1 MEEALCSRQTC
12 VVKAALPL
20 CVLFAWNTGQIEI
33 CFILLFFILFEP
45 CESIVFFKIKLSW
58 RDGSVVKYVY
68 CFSRGPELSN
78 YVRWV
83 TTAFNFSLGHTN
95 TI

>member
-20 CVLFAWNTGQIEI
+20 CVLFAWNTGQIGI

-45 CESIVFFKIKLSW
+45 CESIVFFQDKIGLERW
-58 RDGSVVKYVY
+58 
-68 CFSRGPELSN
+68 FSGKVCVLLFQGTRVEQLCQM
-78 YVRWV
+78 
-83 TTAFNFSLGHTN
+83 GHN
-95 TI
+95 CL